1 MENNQHIITILHSL
15 IYNVDIETNLNS
27 KMIQFRIMLD
37 YILTNI
43 NSFSNDVSYAIV
55 FYSKIC
61 DVEYKHYE
69 DVCYNHVLD
78 IVPIL
83 KSKLSNIIIKHLNET
98 YEAVSKL
105 IRKERCRFVTDLHN
119 KYQEEQ
125 IFQRIINKN
134 NKNTNKK
141 QSITNKLA
149 NSVKKDGKIAHFL

>member
-43 NSFSNDVSYAIV
+43 NLFSNDVNYAIV

-61 DVEYKHYE
+61 DVEYKYYE

-78 IVPIL
+78 VVPIL
-83 KSKLSNIIIKHLNET
+83 KTKLSNIIIKHLNEN
-98 YEAVSKL
+98 YKAVSKL

-125 IFQRIINKN
+125 LSIKIIKRS
-134 NKNTNKK
+134 TKK

-149 NSVKKDGKIAHFL
+149 NSVKNDIVN

>member
-1 MENNQHIITILHSL
+1 MAINQCIITTLQLL
-15 IYNVDIETNLNS
+15 INNVDVETNLNL
-27 KMIQFRIMLD
+27 KMIQFKIMLD
-37 YILTNI
+37 FILTNFD
-43 NSFSNDVSYAIV
+43 SFSNDVSYAIV

-83 KSKLSNIIIKHLNET
+83 KSKLLNIIIKHLNEN

-105 IRKERCRFVTDLHN
+105 IRKERCRFITDLHN
-119 KYQEEQ
+119 KYREEQ
-125 IFQRIINKN
+125 LSAKIIKRP
-134 NKNTNKK
+134 TKK

-149 NSVKKDGKIAHFL
+149 NSVKKDIVN

>member
-43 NSFSNDVSYAIV
+43 NLFSNDVSYAIV

-61 DVEYKHYE
+61 DVEYKYYE

-78 IVPIL
+78 VVPIL
-83 KSKLSNIIIKHLNET
+83 KTKLSNIIIKHLNEN

-105 IRKERCRFVTDLHN
+105 IRKERCRFITDLHD
-119 KYQEEQ
+119 KYREEQ
-125 IFQRIINKN
+125 LLTKIIKRS
-134 NKNTNKK
+134 TKK

-149 NSVKKDGKIAHFL
+149 NSIIKDIVN